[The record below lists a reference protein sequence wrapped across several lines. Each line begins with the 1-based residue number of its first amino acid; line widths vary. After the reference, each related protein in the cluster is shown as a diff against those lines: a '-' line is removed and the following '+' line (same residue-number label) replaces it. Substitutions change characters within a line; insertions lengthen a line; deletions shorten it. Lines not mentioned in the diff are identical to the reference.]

1 MDLRI
6 LLAVSPIILILILM
20 VFLRWSALR
29 SMILAFFLTLLISF
43 YWQVQKNYLFA
54 SIFKGLFVSID
65 IILIVFGAL
74 FLLFLLE
81 QAGAFTAI
89 DFLLRSISN
98 DKRIQAILIAWFFG
112 AFIEGIAGFG
122 TPAAMAGPL
131 LLALGFPALAA
142 VVLALIANS
151 TPVTFGAVGT
161 PILLGLG
168 GTLSLPREELLIISK
183 NAAFIH
189 SLIALFM
196 PLLIVFVLTKFFSE
210 KKNFAQALPISLWA
224 GFCFALPYFLTAYF
238 LGPEFPSI
246 FGAAIGLFI
255 FSLTTKNGFLT
266 PKDKF
271 EFKKSQ
277 PSFWKGTE
285 KIKLAKKPKMNYFK
299 ALLPYLLVSLVLI
312 ITRIDLFNFGT
323 FIKKISL
330 NFSNIFGTTVSH
342 SFPVFYNPGVI
353 FFLVGLFSLFIYQ
366 VNFSQGISLVKKS
379 FKKITPAF
387 FTLVFALGLVQIFVY
402 SGNNFTGWESIL
414 ILVANYLAHLFG
426 HFFVLISPFIGLL
439 GSFIAG
445 SNTVSNILFGP
456 FQLQTAKVIGGVMLI
471 LALQAVGGAIGNMI
485 AVHNIVAAS
494 ATVGLVGQEGRI
506 MRYTIIPAL
515 VYALIAGLIG
525 LVLWFVV

>member
-1 MDLRI
+1 
-6 LLAVSPIILILILM
+6 M

-29 SMILAFFLTLLISF
+29 SMVLAFFLTLLVSL
-43 YWQVQKNYLFA
+43 YWEVQKNYLFA
-54 SIFKGLFVSID
+54 SILKGFFVSID

-81 QAGAFTAI
+81 QVGAFTTI

-98 DKRIQAILIAWFFG
+98 DKRIQVILIAWFFG

-168 GTLSLPREELLIISK
+168 GTLSLPREELLIITQNS
-183 NAAFIH
+183 ALIH
-189 SLIALFM
+189 SIIALFM
-196 PLLIVFVLTKFFSE
+196 PLLIIFVLTKFFSE
-210 KKNFAQALPISLWA
+210 KKNFTQAIPISLWA
-224 GFCFALPYFLTAYF
+224 GFCFALPYFFTAYF

-246 FGAAIGLFI
+246 FGAAIGLLF
-255 FSLTTKNGFLT
+255 FSLTTKKGFLV

-271 EFKKSQ
+271 EFKKVW

-285 KIKLAKKPKMNYFK
+285 KIKLTKKPKMNYFK
-299 ALLPYLLVSLVLI
+299 ATLPYLLVSLVLI
-312 ITRIDLFNFGT
+312 ITRINLFNSGNL
-323 FIKKISL
+323 IKKISF
-330 NFSNIFGTTVSH
+330 NFNNIFGTSISH
-342 SFPVFYNPGVI
+342 SFQIFYNPGII
-353 FFLVGLFSLFIYQ
+353 FLLVGLTSLFIYK
-366 VNFSQGISLVKKS
+366 VDFSQGISLIKKS
-379 FKKITPAF
+379 FQRVTKAF
-387 FTLVFALGLVQIFVY
+387 FTLVFALGLVQIFIY
-402 SGNNFTGWESIL
+402 SGNNLTGWESIP
-414 ILVANYLAHLFG
+414 ILVANYLAKIFG
-426 HFFVLISPFIGLL
+426 HFFVLISPFIGML

-456 FQLQTAKVIGGVMLI
+456 FQFQTAKVIGGVLLI

-485 AVHNIVAAS
+485 AVHNLVAAS
-494 ATVGLVGQEGRI
+494 ATVGLVGKEGRI
-506 MRYTIIPAL
+506 MRYTILPAL
-515 VYALIAGLIG
+515 VYALFAGLIG
-525 LVLWFVV
+525 LVLWFII

>member
-1 MDLRI
+1 
-6 LLAVSPIILILILM
+6 
-20 VFLRWSALR
+20 
-29 SMILAFFLTLLISF
+29 
-43 YWQVQKNYLFA
+43 
-54 SIFKGLFVSID
+54 
-65 IILIVFGAL
+65 
-74 FLLFLLE
+74 
-81 QAGAFTAI
+81 
-89 DFLLRSISN
+89 
-98 DKRIQAILIAWFFG
+98 
-112 AFIEGIAGFG
+112 
-122 TPAAMAGPL
+122 
-131 LLALGFPALAA
+131 
-142 VVLALIANS
+142 
-151 TPVTFGAVGT
+151 
-161 PILLGLG
+161 
-168 GTLSLPREELLIISK
+168 
-183 NAAFIH
+183 
-189 SLIALFM
+189 
-196 PLLIVFVLTKFFSE
+196 
-210 KKNFAQALPISLWA
+210 
-224 GFCFALPYFLTAYF
+224 
-238 LGPEFPSI
+238 
-246 FGAAIGLFI
+246 
-255 FSLTTKNGFLT
+255 
-266 PKDKF
+266 
-271 EFKKSQ
+271 
-277 PSFWKGTE
+277 
-285 KIKLAKKPKMNYFK
+285 MNYFK